1 MHCMRGLSLWQKPA
15 QPMDN
20 DEEMHD
26 FRARLKTLQHVAVEI
41 ADAVDEQSRHLGGS
55 ETMLRRSLGHISKS
69 LGKMGRASKRGF
81 SANTYMVFA
90 GVLLALIFYMLFVA
104 L

>member
-1 MHCMRGLSLWQKPA
+1 ME
-15 QPMDN
+15 N

-41 ADAVDEQSRHLGGS
+41 VDAVDKQSRHLGGS
-55 ETMLRRSLGHISKS
+55 ETMLRRSLSQIGSS
-69 LGKMGRASKRGF
+69 LKKMSQASRRRF
-81 SANTYMVFA
+81 SANMYMILA
-90 GVLLALIFYMLFVA
+90 GLLLALIFYMLFVS

>member
-1 MHCMRGLSLWQKPA
+1 ME
-15 QPMDN
+15 N

-41 ADAVDEQSRHLGGS
+41 MDAVDEQSRHLGGS
-55 ETMLRRSLGHISKS
+55 ETALRRSLGQISQS
-69 LGKMGRASKRGF
+69 LRKMGRASRRRF
-81 SANTYMVFA
+81 SANAYMVLA
-90 GVLLALIFYMLFVA
+90 GLLLALVLYVLFVV